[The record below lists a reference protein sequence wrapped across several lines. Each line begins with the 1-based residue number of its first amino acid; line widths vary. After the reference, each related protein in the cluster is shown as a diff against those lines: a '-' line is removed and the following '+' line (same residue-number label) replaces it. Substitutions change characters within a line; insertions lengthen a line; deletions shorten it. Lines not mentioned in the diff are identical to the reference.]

1 MFFGRFLPSLSRIR
15 RSHAMLMRKFG
26 PTALNFFLFVNFF
39 WDALYKYICC
49 ISSLYIEKKYSEN
62 MAFVP
67 TVKIQIYIEQKYG
80 QIRSSILPRTGH
92 WLPSLTYVSQS
103 LLPVH
108 NLLLSTDTCM
118 RTNIQIVLGNCEI
131 IPIISLNS
139 NKYC

>member
-15 RSHAMLMRKFG
+15 RSHVILMRKFG
-26 PTALNFFLFVNFF
+26 PTALNFFLFVNF
-39 WDALYKYICC
+39 LGHSVQIH
-49 ISSLYIEKKYSEN
+49 IEKKYSEN

-67 TVKIQIYIEQKYG
+67 RVKIQIHKEQKYG
-80 QIRSSILPRTGH
+80 QIRSSILPCTGH

-103 LLPVH
+103 LPPVH

-118 RTNIQIVLGNCEI
+118 MTNIQIVLGNCT
-131 IPIISLNS
+131 IISIAFWNS